1 MSKEQSRG
9 EIVVDLEAIRHNVR
23 RLREVAAPAAML
35 AVVKADGYGHG
46 LVPVARA
53 ARDAGAE
60 WIGVAVLEEAMALRA
75 TGDRQRL
82 LCWLA
87 APGESYGAAIDA
99 DIDLTASS
107 TWQLDEIVTA
117 ARQVGKPVRLQLKVD
132 TGLCRNGATIEQ
144 WSALVADAAAAQ
156 SAGDAIVTGVWSHF
170 ACADEPDHLSVKIQE
185 DAFVEALAVA
195 ADAGLEP
202 EVRHL
207 ANSPATLTRPSSHF
221 DLVRCGIAM
230 YGLTPAPQVASSAD
244 LGLRPAMTV
253 RSRLASVKRVP
264 AGSGVSYGHTY
275 LTERETTLGL
285 VPLGYA
291 DGIPRHASN
300 RAEVSVGGRRHPIA
314 GRVCM
319 DQFVVDLG
327 DMDVRPG
334 DPVELFGTG
343 DDGGPTAQDWADAV
357 GTISYEI
364 VTGVRG
370 RAIRRWIGAAT

>member
-1 MSKEQSRG
+1 MSNDQPRG
-9 EIVVDLEAIRHNVR
+9 EIVVDLDAIRHNVR

-46 LVPVARA
+46 MVPVARA
-53 ARDAGAE
+53 ARDAGAD

-75 TGDRQRL
+75 TGDRGRL

-87 APGESYGAAIDA
+87 VPGESYEAAIEA

-107 TWQLDEIVTA
+107 TWQLDEIVAA
-117 ARQVGKPVRLQLKVD
+117 ARRVGEPARLQLKAD
-132 TGLCRNGATIEQ
+132 TGLCRNGATMEQ
-144 WSALVADAAAAQ
+144 WSTLVMGAATAQAAGV
-156 SAGDAIVTGVWSHF
+156 AVVTGVWSHF
-170 ACADEPDHLSVKIQE
+170 ACADEPDHPSVKIQE

-195 ADAGLEP
+195 AGAGLEP

-207 ANSPATLTRPSSHF
+207 ANSPATLTRASSHF

-230 YGLTPAPQVASSAD
+230 YGLTPVPQVASSAD

-253 RSRLASVKRVP
+253 RSRLAAVKRVP
-264 AGSGVSYGHTY
+264 AGSGVSYGHTH
-275 LTERETTLGL
+275 LTDRETTLGL

-300 RAEVSVGGRRHPIA
+300 QAEVAVGGRRYPIA

-327 DMDVRPG
+327 DSEAWPG
-334 DPVELFGTG
+334 ESVELFGAG
-343 DDGGPTAQDWADAV
+343 DDGMPTAQDWADAA
-357 GTISYEI
+357 GTISYDI

-370 RAIRRWIGAAT
+370 RAIRRWTGADL